1 PAHPAHRPTV
11 SREGSG
17 AALLAGHVRRA
28 LIADAHEIHFLPAAD
43 EIRVYH
49 RIGSALV
56 YAGSGPVSLTYLLL
70 ARLETLGGPA
80 YDAEQPHARGR
91 AVCPLGDHEA
101 LLDVSL
107 LRIETGLAIVLGV
120 RSAGGA
126 TPALEDLGIDP
137 VDLACVRGVLDQ
149 PAGLVLVSGPSRSG
163 CSTTLASMLGA
174 VPTDARRSV
183 AFEPVT
189 GTPLPSPTRLSL
201 GAELV
206 RAAWREIVVGQCA
219 DVVAIDDAFTGE
231 HVADLLG
238 TDFSGRLVLAT
249 TDWSDS
255 LALIDFLGSR
265 PGGSQILADRLRLF
279 VQQRMACFEPDPGEP
294 EAHTAIFDNLQDD
307 QTKLFEEYRDV
318 DFAFEIPGLSRFR
331 ANIMMQNR
339 GEAAVFRL
347 VPNKIRTLEE
357 LGMPGVLKTL
367 AEKERGLVVV
377 TGPTG
382 SGKSTTLAAMID
394 YVNETVRGHII
405 TVEDPI
411 EFVHESKRCLVNQRE
426 VGPHT
431 RSFAAALRASLRED
445 PDVILV
451 GELRDLETTQLAI
464 SAAETGHLVFATLHT
479 NSAAKTI
486 DRIIDIFPSGQQ
498 AQIRTMLSESIEGIV
513 AQTLLPAKDGKGRVA
528 ALEVLVGVPALRN
541 LIREDK
547 TAQIL
552 SVIQTGAQHGM
563 ISLDQHLRELVMQ
576 G

>member
-1 PAHPAHRPTV
+1 MGIVRPGIPPITDILLEAGVVGPEQVEAALEHQRASGIRIGEALVELGAASEYDIGWALARQLGYTYLDLTLEALDAELVRSFPEPLLRRFLAVPVMRSESALSVAFGDPTDRDALAELEEAAGMPVVPTVAAPSLIRHALDQLAGPRHDARRREGTSPAHPAHRPTV

-80 YDAEQPHARGR
+80 YDGEQTHARGR

-183 AFEPVT
+183 AFERVT

-255 LALIDFLGSR
+255 FALIDFLGSR
-265 PGGSQILADRLRLF
+265 PGGSQILADRLRLV

-294 EAHTAIFDNLQDD
+294 ESHTARMRPV
-307 QTKLFEEYRDV
+307 FEV
-318 DFAFEIPGLSRFR
+318 LVLSEP
-331 ANIMMQNR
+331 M
-339 GEAAVFRL
+339 
-347 VPNKIRTLEE
+347 
-357 LGMPGVLKTL
+357 
-367 AEKERGLVVV
+367 
-377 TGPTG
+377 
-382 SGKSTTLAAMID
+382 
-394 YVNETVRGHII
+394 
-405 TVEDPI
+405 
-411 EFVHESKRCLVNQRE
+411 RE
-426 VGPHT
+426 
-431 RSFAAALRASLRED
+431 ALRAGASGARMRE
-445 PDVILV
+445 
-451 GELRDLETTQLAI
+451 LAGADQHRTLADRIRSHREAGRI
-464 SAAETGHLVFATLHT
+464 SAAE
-479 NSAAKTI
+479 AA
-486 DRIIDIFPSGQQ
+486 RLAG
-498 AQIRTMLSESIEGIV
+498 
-513 AQTLLPAKDGKGRVA
+513 
-528 ALEVLVGVPALRN
+528 
-541 LIREDK
+541 
-547 TAQIL
+547 
-552 SVIQTGAQHGM
+552 
-563 ISLDQHLRELVMQ
+563 
-576 G
+576 